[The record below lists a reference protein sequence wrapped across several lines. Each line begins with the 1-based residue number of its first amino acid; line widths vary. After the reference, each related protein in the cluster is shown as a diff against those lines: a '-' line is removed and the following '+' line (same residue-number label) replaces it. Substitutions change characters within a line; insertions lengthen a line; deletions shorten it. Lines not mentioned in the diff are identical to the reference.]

1 MSGRDNIEL
10 NLQKIQLALVEPHRN
25 VEVGILVVT
34 TLILLMSIVDLG
46 LDIFNVQKSKWTE
59 IVIGL
64 VSLSIPVIVWFARK
78 RHYRMFQV
86 QEIDDRDNK
95 LTPSKSNR
103 LSFIIPKE
111 HNGKYRNSY
120 VSSV

>member
-1 MSGRDNIEL
+1 MSGRKNVGVDHNT
-10 NLQKIQLALVEPHRN
+10 IQLALVEPHRN
-25 VEVGILVVT
+25 VEFGILVVT
-34 TLILLMSIVDLG
+34 TLILIMSIVDLG

-64 VSLSIPVIVWFARK
+64 VSLSIPAIVWFART

-86 QEIDDRDNK
+86 QEIDDKDNK
-95 LTPSKSNR
+95 LTTSKSNR